1 LRSWPKTRSLTRQR
15 YGARQIVATLALVFF
30 AFTNF
35 AVQTHVHLLPA
46 PAAPNAALAAGTQL
60 ERIPAPQ
67 KTSPFDN
74 PATCPLCQDMVFAGH
89 FTTPAV
95 IPILPPALIALP
107 ATIAVAIPAYI
118 TAITH
123 IWRGRA
129 PPKH

>member
-1 LRSWPKTRSLTRQR
+1 M
-15 YGARQIVATLALVFF
+15 LALVVF
-30 AFTNF
+30 ALTNF
-35 AVQTHVHLLPA
+35 TVQTHVHLLPA
-46 PAAPNAALAAGTQL
+46 AAAPNTVSAAGVRL

-67 KTSPFDN
+67 KTNPFDN

-95 IPILPPALIALP
+95 IPVLPPALIALP
-107 ATIAVAIPAYI
+107 ATIAVAMPAYI
-118 TAITH
+118 TAVSH

>member
-1 LRSWPKTRSLTRQR
+1 LRSRPAPQNLTRQR
-15 YGARQIVATLALVFF
+15 FGARQIVATLALVFF

-35 AVQTHVHLLPA
+35 AVQTHIHLL
-46 PAAPNAALAAGTQL
+46 PAAPNAVAAAGAQL

-67 KTSPFDN
+67 KINPFDN

-95 IPILPPALIALP
+95 IPVLPPALIALP